1 MNEYEEALKILNEE
15 EEEKLNDK
23 INIFLQEKET
33 GTNRAQRRK
42 ATRNYKRK
50 MLKNKGLIKD
60 AAEKLAYIEMI
71 EKIRK
76 MRKEIEKNEQATYEE
91 D

>member
-1 MNEYEEALKILNEE
+1 MGMNEETLNILS
-15 EEEKLNDK
+15 EEEKLNNK
-23 INIFLQEKET
+23 INSFLQEKET

-50 MLKNKGLIKD
+50 LQKNQGLIKSM
-60 AAEKLAYIEMI
+60 AEKLAYIEMI
-71 EKIRK
+71 EKVRK
-76 MRKEIEKNEQATYEE
+76 KRKEIEKNEQATYEE